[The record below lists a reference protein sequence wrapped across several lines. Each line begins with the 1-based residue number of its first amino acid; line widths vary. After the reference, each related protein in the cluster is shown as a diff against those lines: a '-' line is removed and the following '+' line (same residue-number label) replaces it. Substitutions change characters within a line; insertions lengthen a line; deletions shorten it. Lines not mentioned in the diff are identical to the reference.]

1 MDQPETLSADWLRA
15 IAPALVLFA
24 RQWTSAHGNAE
35 DVVQDVLIRFWREGR
50 HKARDPKPYL
60 FACVKRASLDFRRG
74 ESRRAR
80 REAEA
85 GRQRIEKADDFLF
98 ESAVERDEWRAAV
111 ETALAKLPEPQREV
125 LVLKIWGDLT
135 FPEIGEAL
143 GISPNTA
150 ASRYRYAIEA
160 LRTSLA
166 KEVAP

>member
-1 MDQPETLSADWLRA
+1 MPLD
-15 IAPALVLFA
+15 
-24 RQWTSAHGNAE
+24 
-35 DVVQDVLIRFWREGR
+35 LI
-50 HKARDPKPYL
+50 
-60 FACVKRASLDFRRG
+60 RRG

-80 REAEA
+80 READV
-85 GRQRIEKADDFLF
+85 GRQRIEQSDASLF
-98 ESAVERDEWRAAV
+98 ESPVERDEWRAVV

-150 ASRYRYAIEA
+150 ASRHRYAIEA
-160 LRTSLA
+160 LRTLLA